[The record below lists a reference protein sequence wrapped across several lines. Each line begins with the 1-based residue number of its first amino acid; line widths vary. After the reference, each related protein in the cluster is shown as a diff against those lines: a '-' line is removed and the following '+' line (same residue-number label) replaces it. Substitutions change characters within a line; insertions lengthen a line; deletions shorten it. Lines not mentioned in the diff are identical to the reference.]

1 MSFFFPDDTP
11 MEVIGSGAKGR
22 RRTLGPPFYGRRLVL
37 QSEPRFQVA
46 TVQHVLI
53 GRSKFE

>member
-1 MSFFFPDDTP
+1 